1 MIQRESPAILRA
13 GADYLDRHREAE
25 LAGVEY
31 IGRARQRS
39 AAAYLE
45 KHANHVDVPV
55 NGQEKVA
62 TLPRVALP
70 SRPGAS
76 GAFKWLTSAARVQVQ
91 EKSGKGRTPLAGGGI
106 ADLRC

>member
-45 KHANHVDVPV
+45 KHSDHVVVPV
-55 NGQEKVA
+55 NGQANGQEKVGSP
-62 TLPRVALP
+62 PRVALP
-70 SRPGAS
+70 SRPGAY
-76 GAFKWLTSAARVQVQ
+76 KWLISA
-91 EKSGKGRTPLAGGGI
+91 GRAQANGH
-106 ADLRC
+106 